1 MGSPVP
7 LTSLAQRVSSSYEL
21 DTSVIIPFLFIHSS
35 TMYRMSYW
43 AYKTLGIKQGTASAL
58 LILMIS
64 GEDLV
69 IHSLVMVK
77 GLNFKEFF

>member
-1 MGSPVP
+1 
-7 LTSLAQRVSSSYEL
+7 
-21 DTSVIIPFLFIHSS
+21 
-35 TMYRMSYW
+35 MYRMSYW
-43 AYKTLGIKQGTASAL
+43 AYKTLGIKQGTAPAL

-77 GLNFKEFF
+77 GLA

>member
-1 MGSPVP
+1 
-7 LTSLAQRVSSSYEL
+7 
-21 DTSVIIPFLFIHSS
+21 
-35 TMYRMSYW
+35 MYRMSYW

-77 GLNFKEFF
+77 GLA